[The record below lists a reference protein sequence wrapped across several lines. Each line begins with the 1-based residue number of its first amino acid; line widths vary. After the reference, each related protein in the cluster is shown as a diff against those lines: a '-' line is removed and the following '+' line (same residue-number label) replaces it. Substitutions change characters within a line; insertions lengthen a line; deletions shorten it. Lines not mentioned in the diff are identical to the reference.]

1 MCDGVASRF
10 LKDFP
15 MQSTNFTDYY
25 KGPEQMAEATRQAVR
40 ETADGA
46 DAYSAGVGQAAEPSK
61 RRARQLMDE
70 FRSRG
75 RQWREQ
81 GGRYVSDRPVRAMVM
96 AAAGGAAVTTLM
108 LAALRGSRR

>member
-1 MCDGVASRF
+1 
-10 LKDFP
+10 
-15 MQSTNFTDYY
+15 
-25 KGPEQMAEATRQAVR
+25 
-40 ETADGA
+40 
-46 DAYSAGVGQAAEPSK
+46 
-61 RRARQLMDE
+61 MDE

-81 GGRYVSDRPVRAMVM
+81 GGRYVSDRPVRAMAM